1 MCSYKH
7 LGIILSTTGNSR
19 DKVQEACKKGKASF
33 MSLAGAGV
41 RPHGL
46 NPITC
51 SKLFKLI
58 VLPRSLYGCE
68 LWNQLPQFCIQQ
80 LERMQRFCAKIAQGF
95 SRRVRSDK
103 VNGMLGLIQI
113 QAFIDKLKLSFFR
126 RLCLMSGNLIAKQ
139 IFTFRLSQHVLSP
152 NSAHRGLIPDIL
164 TICNKYDLS
173 NLFPMSVISSHIP
186 DKSVWDATIIEKIV
200 HYEYDCFVSRSNSD
214 PDFYYYNQIQ
224 DHCFSPSILWEAARN
239 IPGSLPKFSYVAR
252 LAVSLDSVQSDS
264 LNSCTLCTGAFYNPI
279 IHVLCCKSSI
289 NARNCL
295 MNFISNNCSVHLEAY
310 LVGLSGEQFVCTMF
324 GAPIPDDIIIS
335 TDIHYVLLYG
345 FSIYIYSVSKFVNLL
360 LCQPENSLN

>member
-1 MCSYKH
+1 MGRSCISQVCSYKH
-7 LGIILSTTGNSR
+7 LGILLSTTGNSR

-103 VNGMLGLIQI
+103 VNGMLGLIKI

-139 IFTFRLSQHVLSP
+139 IFTFRL
-152 NSAHRGLIPDIL
+152 
-164 TICNKYDLS
+164 T
-173 NLFPMSVISSHIP
+173 
-186 DKSVWDATIIEKIV
+186 
-200 HYEYDCFVSRSNSD
+200 CF
-214 PDFYYYNQIQ
+214 I
-224 DHCFSPSILWEAARN
+224 
-239 IPGSLPKFSYVAR
+239 PKFCT
-252 LAVSLDSVQSDS
+252 QG
-264 LNSCTLCTGAFYNPI
+264 LNT
-279 IHVLCCKSSI
+279 
-289 NARNCL
+289 
-295 MNFISNNCSVHLEAY
+295 
-310 LVGLSGEQFVCTMF
+310 
-324 GAPIPDDIIIS
+324 
-335 TDIHYVLLYG
+335 
-345 FSIYIYSVSKFVNLL
+345 
-360 LCQPENSLN
+360 